1 MKTFSST
8 TKNCEN
14 KTLIQ
19 LSECTGRAG
28 LIHDGPGVA
37 YLCTPSENIRK
48 PLGFL
53 MFSGGI
59 DKQHRAVMDKLETLH
74 T

>member
-14 KTLIQ
+14 KTFKLISILIQ

-59 DKQHRAVMDKLETLH
+59 DKQHRAVMD
-74 T
+74 